1 MFRISIIETPGQRR
15 LVLEGK
21 LVSPWTA
28 EVQSAWKDAA
38 QQLQGRKLVIDLRN
52 VTLIS
57 ADGENTLYELMKD
70 GAKFSC
76 ADVLTKHVLR
86 RLARKSRCMRHGT

>member
-21 LVSPWTA
+21 LVAPWTA
-28 EVQSAWKDAA
+28 EVESAWRNAGDK
-38 QQLQGRKLVIDLRN
+38 LQGRKLIIDLRN

-57 ADGENTLYELMKD
+57 ADGEDTLYELMKE
-70 GAKFSC
+70 GAKFAR

-86 RLARKSRCMRHGT
+86 RLARRNRCRF

>member
-1 MFRISIIETPGQRR
+1 MFRISTIDTPGQRR

-21 LVSPWTA
+21 LTAPWPA
-28 EVQSAWKDAA
+28 EVEGAFRHATA
-38 QQLQGRKLVIDLRN
+38 QLEGRKLLIDLRN

-57 ADGENTLYELMKD
+57 ADGENTLYELMKS
-70 GAKFSC
+70 GAKFAC

-86 RLARKSRCMRHGT
+86 RLAKKNRCGL

>member
-1 MFRISIIETPGQRR
+1 MFKISIIETPGQRR

-21 LVSPWTA
+21 LIAPWTA
-28 EVQSAWKDAA
+28 EVESACKTAEEE
-38 QQLQGRKLVIDLRN
+38 LQGRKLVIDLRN

-57 ADGENTLYELMKD
+57 ADGENTLYQLMKS
-70 GAKFSC
+70 GAKFAC

-86 RLARKSRCMRHGT
+86 RLARRHRCRQ

>member
-1 MFRISIIETPGQRR
+1 MFRISIIEGRAQRR

-21 LVSPWTA
+21 LIAPWTT
-28 EVQSAWKDAA
+28 EVESAWRSAGE
-38 QQLQGRKLVIDLRN
+38 QLHGRKLVIDLRN

-86 RLARKSRCMRHGT
+86 RLARRNRCRP

>member
-1 MFRISIIETPGQRR
+1 MFKISIVETPGQRR

-28 EVQSAWKDAA
+28 EVESAWRTAGE
-38 QQLQGRKLVIDLRN
+38 QLQGRKLVIDLRN

-57 ADGENTLYELMKD
+57 AEGENTLYELMKE

-86 RLARKSRCMRHGT
+86 RLARRNHCRS